1 MRNLYRSL
9 MRNVGHTQWF
19 SDLGKDL
26 VPLDRAVQR
35 VSGGKLSLVGEN
47 TVTQLLLTTTGR
59 KTGRSRTTPLLYAP
73 DGDAFVVVGS
83 NWGQDTHPAWTLN
96 LMANPTAIVT
106 VKGVEI
112 PVGASLAEGATRKKL
127 WKLATT
133 TWPPYETYAD
143 RAFGRQIRV
152 FRLQPVK

>member
-1 MRNLYRSL
+1 MRNIYRSL

-83 NWGQDTHPAWTLN
+83 NWG
-96 LMANPTAIVT
+96 
-106 VKGVEI
+106 
-112 PVGASLAEGATRKKL
+112 
-127 WKLATT
+127 
-133 TWPPYETYAD
+133 
-143 RAFGRQIRV
+143 GRIRI
-152 FRLQPVK
+152 QHGHSI

>member
-1 MRNLYRSL
+1 MRNIYRSL

-59 KTGRSRTTPLLYAP
+59 KTGRDRKS
-73 DGDAFVVVGS
+73 VVYGTCV
-83 NWGQDTHPAWTLN
+83 
-96 LMANPTAIVT
+96 
-106 VKGVEI
+106 
-112 PVGASLAEGATRKKL
+112 PVRVDPGGRRHIKKN
-127 WKLATT
+127 KIKHSEQVDINTEK
-133 TWPPYETYAD
+133 PE
-143 RAFGRQIRV
+143 
-152 FRLQPVK
+152 

>member
-1 MRNLYRSL
+1 MRNIYRSL

-83 NWGQDTHPAWTLN
+83 NWGQDTHPAWTLQFDGK
-96 LMANPTAIVT
+96 PHRDRD
-106 VKGVEI
+106 
-112 PVGASLAEGATRKKL
+112 SEGRRNT
-127 WKLATT
+127 
-133 TWPPYETYAD
+133 
-143 RAFGRQIRV
+143 GRCESGGGRHA
-152 FRLQPVK
+152 